1 MNDTAAFAAIDY
13 DSEICRTVPFYGELY
28 RQIAETAKLFGNA
41 PVSWLDI
48 GCGTGKMLRECGF
61 AESEVFALSCC
72 QSAFISVK

>member
-41 PVSWLDI
+41 PRSEERRV
-48 GCGTGKMLRECGF
+48 GKECM
-61 AESEVFALSCC
+61 
-72 QSAFISVK
+72 